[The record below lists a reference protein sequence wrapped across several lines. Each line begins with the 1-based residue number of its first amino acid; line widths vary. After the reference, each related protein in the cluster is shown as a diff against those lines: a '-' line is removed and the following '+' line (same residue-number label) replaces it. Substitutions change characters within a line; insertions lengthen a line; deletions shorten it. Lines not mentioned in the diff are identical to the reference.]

1 MLFRSIDFLTPR
13 ITLYQQGYSSHTSI
27 CSGIISLITAIVII
41 LFAVYYSIDFIDKKT
56 PSGYYFQRFVE
67 NAGSYPINSS
77 SFFHYIGMESNT
89 TTSNVDEGFDF
100 TSFRVIG
107 TETLLNTY
115 INELNKNLTSID
127 HWLYGPCERNDIS
140 DLSKLI
146 NINSF
151 TKCACI
157 KKYYNSLK
165 NTYYDT
171 DDPNFRWPRMAY
183 GTFNSKNEFY
193 NVIVEGCNQNTLNLI
208 MEENASCKNDEYR
221 RKLISSGAGLYFNFI
236 DSYIDVLDYKHPIHQ
251 YVFTIESSLD
261 NDNYSTNHL
270 NFRPSLIRSNKGI
283 IADQYKEEYSLEY
296 DRNDVFTS
304 RIEESG
310 IYNNY
315 YFWLNNRLQY
325 YGRVY
330 KKLEDV
336 ISDIGGSARVITFI
350 ASVINYIFYQY
361 VTITDTDHLIFL
373 YNNGHRSN
381 LFKKNSIDSNIQ
393 KKEDGFKVIND
404 NASNSIHQLN
414 INKQVL
420 NQKNDNNL
428 QKENESLP
436 NLSTKSIEESSNNSL
451 NEDKK
456 KLSFCSYLIYKITC
470 CPKSNIYYKYVKFRK
485 NILSEEEMMK
495 NHLNL
500 YNLMKNNS
508 GRTFVRSFTLKD
520 VLNNR

>member
-1 MLFRSIDFLTPR
+1 MQEFFQSIL
-13 ITLYQQGYSSHTSI
+13 L
-27 CSGIISLITAIVII
+27 
-41 LFAVYYSIDFIDKKT
+41 
-56 PSGYYFQRFVE
+56 
-67 NAGSYPINSS
+67 N
-77 SFFHYIGMESNT
+77 FFHYIGLETNA
-89 TTSNVDEGFDF
+89 TSSRVEEGFDF
-100 TSFRVIG
+100 NSFRVIG

-127 HWLYGPCERNDIS
+127 HWIYGPCERKDVND
-140 DLSKLI
+140 LTKLI

-165 NTYYDT
+165 NKYYDT
-171 DDPNFRWPRMAY
+171 DDPNFCWPRMAY

-193 NVIVEGCNQNTLNLI
+193 NVIIEGCKQSTLNLI
-208 MEENASCKNDEYR
+208 MGENTSCKSDEYR
-221 RKLISSGAGLYFNFI
+221 SQLISSGAGVYFNFI
-236 DSYIDVLDYKHPIHQ
+236 DTFIDVLDYKHPIHK
-251 YVFTIESSLD
+251 YIFTIESSLD

-270 NFRPSLIRSNKGI
+270 NFRPSLIRSNKGL
-283 IADQYKEEYSLEY
+283 IADQYKEEYSLEN

-304 RIEESG
+304 QKDG
-310 IYNNY
+310 NDKNNNS

-325 YGRVY
+325 YGRIY

-350 ASVINYIFYQY
+350 ASVINYLFYQY

-373 YNNGHRSN
+373 YNNGHKCN
-381 LFKKNSIDSNIQ
+381 LFAKKIIDSNIQ

-404 NASNSIHQLN
+404 NASNSIHQMN

-420 NQKNDNNL
+420 NQTNGNNL

-436 NLSTKSIEESSNNSL
+436 NLSTKSIDESSNNNL

-456 KLSFCSYLIYKITC
+456 KLNFCSYLFYKITC
-470 CPKSNIYYKYVKFRK
+470 CPKNNRYYNYVKFRK
-485 NILSEEEMMK
+485 DIISEKEMMK

-500 YNLMKNNS
+500 YILMKNNS
-508 GRTFVRSFTLKD
+508 GHIFGRSVTLKD
-520 VLNNR
+520 LLNNG